1 MSASTLCKDQRPRLR
16 PRFEAPSPCLLI
28 FRLTLEGEATETET
42 EEKRTVVFIS
52 FRLWY

>member
-1 MSASTLCKDQRPRLR
+1 MPASTLCKDQRPRIR

-28 FRLTLEGEATETET
+28 FRLTLEATETET

-52 FRLWY
+52 FRL